1 MDLSKHAQKR
11 CRQRGIPEKKLEI
24 ILKYGTPS
32 HRRDGALKVMIT
44 KSDKQNMIADLKKR
58 IQELEKLAGRAVILS
73 TDGKIITTY

>member
-1 MDLSKHAQKR
+1 MNLSKHAQKR
-11 CRQRGIPEKKLEI
+11 CQQRGIPEKNLEL

-32 HRRDGALKVMIT
+32 PRRDGALKVMIT

-58 IQELEKLAGRAVILS
+58 IQKLDKLEGRAVILS